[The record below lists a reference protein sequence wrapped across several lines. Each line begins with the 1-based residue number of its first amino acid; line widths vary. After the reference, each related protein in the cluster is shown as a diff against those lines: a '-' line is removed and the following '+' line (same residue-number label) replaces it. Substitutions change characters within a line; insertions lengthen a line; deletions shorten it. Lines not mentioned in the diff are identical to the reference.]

1 MHAVSANCFTTNRQ
15 IQMSDPSSPRPN
27 DAVTRYPRPD
37 RSGYRLN
44 LVAESEGEWLDL
56 GWNEG
61 VLSDGRPFRMEVW
74 TLTGMTGAHFFFSTL
89 DLDDLTSDS
98 CCDLL
103 EREHLVQF
111 SPTSRRVKLT
121 RGFDTIG
128 QSVWA
133 VMALFGD
140 ANGRY
145 ANPQIGMLPYAQPE

>member
-1 MHAVSANCFTTNRQ
+1 MNDELLKPELEHLRHEKDGPTTGV
-15 IQMSDPSSPRPN
+15 
-27 DAVTRYPRPD
+27 AYPRPD

-44 LVAESEGEWLDL
+44 LVQESEGEWLDL

-61 VLSDGRPFRMEVW
+61 TFGDGRPFRIEVW
-74 TLTGMTGAHFFFSTL
+74 KLRGMTGAHFFFSTR

-103 EREHLVQF
+103 ERENVVQF
-111 SPTSRRVKLT
+111 SPTSRRVQVT

-133 VMALFGD
+133 VMVLFGD

-145 ANPQIGMLPYAQPE
+145 ANPRIGMVPYSPPE

>member
-1 MHAVSANCFTTNRQ
+1 MTDEV
-15 IQMSDPSSPRPN
+15 PKPELERPQHEN
-27 DAVTRYPRPD
+27 EVPATGAAYPRPD

-44 LVAESEGEWLDL
+44 LVQESDSDWLDL

-61 VLSDGRPFRMEVW
+61 VFGDGRPFRMEVW
-74 TLTGMTGAHFFFSTL
+74 KQSGMTGAHFFFSTR

-103 EREHLVQF
+103 ERESLVQF
-111 SPTSRRVKLT
+111 SPTSRRVKVI

-133 VMALFGD
+133 VMVLFGD

-145 ANPQIGMLPYAQPE
+145 ANPGIEMVPYSPPE

>member
-1 MHAVSANCFTTNRQ
+1 MTDEVLK
-15 IQMSDPSSPRPN
+15 PELERPQHEN
-27 DAVTRYPRPD
+27 EVPATGAAYPRPD

-44 LVAESEGEWLDL
+44 LVQESDSEWLDL

-61 VLSDGRPFRMEVW
+61 VFGDGRPFRMEVW
-74 TLTGMTGAHFFFSTL
+74 KQSGMTGAHFFFSTR

-103 EREHLVQF
+103 ERESLVQF
-111 SPTSRRVKLT
+111 SPTSRRVKVI

-133 VMALFGD
+133 VMVLFGD

-145 ANPQIGMLPYAQPE
+145 ANPKIGMLPYPPPK

>member
-1 MHAVSANCFTTNRQ
+1 MTDEVLK
-15 IQMSDPSSPRPN
+15 PELERPQHEN
-27 DAVTRYPRPD
+27 EVPATGAAYPRPD

-44 LVAESEGEWLDL
+44 LVQESDSEWLDL

-61 VLSDGRPFRMEVW
+61 VFGDGRPFRMEVW
-74 TLTGMTGAHFFFSTL
+74 KQSGMTGAHFFFSTR
-89 DLDDLTSDS
+89 DLDDLTGDS

-103 EREHLVQF
+103 ERESLVQF
-111 SPTSRRVKLT
+111 SPTSRRVKVI

-133 VMALFGD
+133 VMVLFGD

-145 ANPQIGMLPYAQPE
+145 ANPGIEMVPYSPPE

>member
-1 MHAVSANCFTTNRQ
+1 MTDEVLK
-15 IQMSDPSSPRPN
+15 PELERPQHEN
-27 DAVTRYPRPD
+27 EVPATGAAYPRPD

-44 LVAESEGEWLDL
+44 LVQESDSDWLDL

-61 VLSDGRPFRMEVW
+61 VFGDGRPFRMEVW
-74 TLTGMTGAHFFFSTL
+74 KQSGMTGAHFFFSTR

-103 EREHLVQF
+103 ERESLVQF
-111 SPTSRRVKLT
+111 SPTSRRVKVI

-133 VMALFGD
+133 VMVLFGD

-145 ANPQIGMLPYAQPE
+145 ANPGIEMVPYSPPE

>member
-1 MHAVSANCFTTNRQ
+1 MNDELLKPELEHLRHEKDGPTTGV
-15 IQMSDPSSPRPN
+15 
-27 DAVTRYPRPD
+27 AYPRPD

-44 LVAESEGEWLDL
+44 LVQESESEWLDL

-61 VLSDGRPFRMEVW
+61 VFGDGRPFRMEVW
-74 TLTGMTGAHFFFSTL
+74 KQSGMTGAHFFFSTR

-103 EREHLVQF
+103 ERESLVQF
-111 SPTSRRVKLT
+111 SPTSRRVKVI

-133 VMALFGD
+133 VMVLFGD

-145 ANPQIGMLPYAQPE
+145 ANPRIGMVPYSPPE